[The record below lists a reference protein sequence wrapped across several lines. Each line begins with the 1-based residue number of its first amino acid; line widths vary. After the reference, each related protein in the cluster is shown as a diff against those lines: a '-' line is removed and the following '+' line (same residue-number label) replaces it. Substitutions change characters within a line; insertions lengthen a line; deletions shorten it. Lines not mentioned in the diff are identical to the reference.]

1 MPGRIFIS
9 YRHQETAWPARQLFD
24 VLVVRFPGEQVFK
37 DVDSIEPGED
47 FVERITRAGGS
58 CDALLALIG
67 PQWLT
72 ITNKKGQ
79 RRLDDPE
86 DYVRLEIETA
96 LTREIR
102 VIPILVDETQ
112 MPEADELP
120 PSLAPLAHRNAVQIN
135 SRTFD
140 TQRLIATLRKTLA
153 ELKVSETTTEV
164 DGPDGEQLQAID
176 PAADSDGLITPARA
190 ELAAEQRA
198 AQVARDYQVGLR
210 LFDAGRWTEAVG
222 VLERV
227 TRLDATYRDAP
238 ALLGRARLELEQA
251 AGALADENAQWAA
264 EGQRRV
270 PLLPPGMFREEVGRL
285 TTPNRM
291 LWGMPSEPSPRR
303 VFLSHTSEL
312 RRLPVGWS
320 FVAAAQDAVIQAGA
334 AGTDMAYF
342 PAREGTPAQVSRE
355 AVAAAD
361 VFVLIAGFRYGS
373 PVPDRPQLSYTELEH
388 ATAELRGMPRLVFL
402 LGEDTEGPAALFA
415 DLEYGARQQAFRER
429 LAGSGVTTATVT
441 SPGELET
448 ALLQAL
454 TALPRP
460 DQQSALKGAAV
471 GRRVW
476 TIPARVR
483 GFTGRAALLAE
494 LEVARRSGE
503 ATVVQAVTGMGGI
516 GKTTAAIEYAHRHHD
531 EFDVAWWVPAE
542 NLALLPD
549 RLAELALALD
559 LTTATTP
566 PGVGVAR
573 LLGEL
578 ARRDRW
584 LLVFDNAEDPRALS
598 RWLPE
603 GPGQVLI
610 TSRNPA
616 WQRFA
621 ATVGVR
627 EFSRAESIALL
638 RRLAPELTEAEAD
651 RVAVAVGDLPLAVEQ
666 AGSLLADTGLT
677 VDKYLRLLAERAGE
691 VLDHDPGGAYPRSV
705 AASWA
710 VAFDRLADDDPTA
723 LDLLTVVAW
732 CGPEAVPLTLLTDHP
747 GALPEQLRPIATDP
761 LVLAR
766 CTGVVHRR
774 GMATVSPHSIQL
786 HRIPAALLRARSQ
799 GSDVTAAAVWPT
811 TVVRLLDQAAP
822 GNVRSDP
829 CGWPLWRRLLP
840 HVLAAAGRDV
850 ALDTVPAEATGLLD
864 RAATYLF
871 TRGEPPAALA
881 PYERAY
887 EVRRDKFGHDH
898 PDTLTSASNLA
909 LNLWWLG
916 EFQRARALDEDTLT
930 RRRRILGEDHPDTL
944 TSASQLAHDLFG
956 MGHYPRAR
964 DLQEET
970 LGRRRRI
977 LGDDHPD
984 TLRWAGLLGLVLW
997 SLGDYQQARQL
1008 LHDTLTRSRCI
1019 LGKDHPHTLTA
1030 ASFLG
1035 LVLCSLGDY
1044 QQARQLLT
1052 DTLTHS
1058 RGVLGEDHWTTLLSA
1073 LYLGM
1078 VLWSLGDY
1086 QQARQLQTDTLTRSR
1101 RGLGEDHIFTLR
1113 SASFLG
1119 LTLGSLGNYQQAR
1132 QLQSDALT
1140 RSRRVHGEAH
1150 AYTLDRARLL
1160 GLTLGALGQ
1169 HMEAQQLLNDT
1180 FTRSR
1185 RILGEDH
1192 PETLRT
1198 ASLLG
1203 LTLGAL
1209 GEHQQARHLQSDTF
1223 IRLRRVLG
1231 DNHPETLTSA
1241 SRLAADLH

>member
-9 YRHQETAWPARQLFD
+9 YRHQETAWPARHLFA
-24 VLVVRFPGEQVFK
+24 VLVVPFPGDQVSK

-47 FVERITRAGGS
+47 FVERITRAVGS

-270 PLLPPGMFREEVGRL
+270 RLLPPGMFREEVGRL

-303 VFLSHTSEL
+303 VFLSHTAEL
-312 RRLPVGWS
+312 RRYPAGRS
-320 FVAAAQDAVIQAGA
+320 FVAAAQDAVIKAG
-334 AGTDMAYF
+334 D
-342 PAREGTPAQVSRE
+342 

-361 VFVLIAGFRYGS
+361 VFVLIAGFGYGS

-388 ATAELRGMPRLVFL
+388 ATAEQRGMPRLVFL

-429 LAGSGVTTATVT
+429 LADSGVTTATVT
-441 SPGELET
+441 SPAELET

-460 DQQSALKGAAV
+460 DQQSTLKGAAV

-627 EFSRAESIALL
+627 EFTRAESIALL
-638 RRLAPELTEAEAD
+638 RRLAPE
-651 RVAVAVGDLPLAVEQ
+651 
-666 AGSLLADTGLT
+666 
-677 VDKYLRLLAERAGE
+677 
-691 VLDHDPGGAYPRSV
+691 
-705 AASWA
+705 
-710 VAFDRLADDDPTA
+710 
-723 LDLLTVVAW
+723 
-732 CGPEAVPLTLLTDHP
+732 
-747 GALPEQLRPIATDP
+747 IA
-761 LVLAR
+761 
-766 CTGVVHRR
+766 
-774 GMATVSPHSIQL
+774 
-786 HRIPAALLRARSQ
+786 
-799 GSDVTAAAVWPT
+799 
-811 TVVRLLDQAAP
+811 
-822 GNVRSDP
+822 
-829 CGWPLWRRLLP
+829 
-840 HVLAAAGRDV
+840 
-850 ALDTVPAEATGLLD
+850 
-864 RAATYLF
+864 
-871 TRGEPPAALA
+871 
-881 PYERAY
+881 
-887 EVRRDKFGHDH
+887 
-898 PDTLTSASNLA
+898 
-909 LNLWWLG
+909 
-916 EFQRARALDEDTLT
+916 
-930 RRRRILGEDHPDTL
+930 
-944 TSASQLAHDLFG
+944 
-956 MGHYPRAR
+956 
-964 DLQEET
+964 
-970 LGRRRRI
+970 
-977 LGDDHPD
+977 
-984 TLRWAGLLGLVLW
+984 
-997 SLGDYQQARQL
+997 
-1008 LHDTLTRSRCI
+1008 
-1019 LGKDHPHTLTA
+1019 
-1030 ASFLG
+1030 
-1035 LVLCSLGDY
+1035 
-1044 QQARQLLT
+1044 
-1052 DTLTHS
+1052 
-1058 RGVLGEDHWTTLLSA
+1058 
-1073 LYLGM
+1073 
-1078 VLWSLGDY
+1078 
-1086 QQARQLQTDTLTRSR
+1086 
-1101 RGLGEDHIFTLR
+1101 
-1113 SASFLG
+1113 
-1119 LTLGSLGNYQQAR
+1119 
-1132 QLQSDALT
+1132 
-1140 RSRRVHGEAH
+1140 
-1150 AYTLDRARLL
+1150 
-1160 GLTLGALGQ
+1160 
-1169 HMEAQQLLNDT
+1169 
-1180 FTRSR
+1180 
-1185 RILGEDH
+1185 
-1192 PETLRT
+1192 
-1198 ASLLG
+1198 
-1203 LTLGAL
+1203 
-1209 GEHQQARHLQSDTF
+1209 
-1223 IRLRRVLG
+1223 
-1231 DNHPETLTSA
+1231 
-1241 SRLAADLH
+1241 